1 MNKAEELS
9 KNIKEATRE
18 AFKKAL
24 AEHGK
29 DQLCGFALYTD
40 ESAMSLGA
48 TVNTDEHFKAVTKR
62 RPKNKVSYQWS
73 PPEWKEEGFE
83 EEIFEEINDELYDY
97 SEELGDNEKEFDEF
111 TQAFFEECVKAL
123 EDLKPEIPADINENF
138 VLVFDISD
146 YEDTDRLVAWAK
158 RLNGAEKT
166 ESFAELMKD
175 F

>member
-1 MNKAEELS
+1 MNKAKDLS
-9 KNIKEATRE
+9 KKIKEATRT

-24 AEHGK
+24 GEYGK
-29 DQLCGFALYTD
+29 DGLCGFALYTD

-62 RPKNKVSYQWS
+62 RPKNKVSNQWS

-83 EEIFEEINDELYDY
+83 DELFEEINDELYDY
-97 SEELGDNEKEFDEF
+97 SEELEGDEKKFNEF
-111 TQAFFEECVKAL
+111 TRAFFEECVNAL
-123 EDLKPEIPADINENF
+123 EDLKPEIPEDINENF

-146 YEDTDRLVAWAK
+146 YEDTDQLVAWAK
-158 RLNGAEKT
+158 KLNGAEKT
-166 ESFAELMKD
+166 EPFAELMKD